1 MVRLWYTKVNI
12 NDIKSDFGAKSVNI
26 KDGISMCLC
35 KYSSSYIINDKT
47 VVDNIFINNFLPDAP
62 ELCVKVYLMGLS
74 KCANSVA
81 PDNNLANFANVLN
94 VTEDDVTNAFNY
106 WQEQG
111 VVQVINTNPMEVRF
125 MPLNSS
131 LGNIKK
137 YKIGKYTDFNV
148 QVQEILSKRMI
159 TPTEFSEYYN
169 VIEKYHIQP
178 EALVMIIKYC
188 ADLKGE
194 SVTYPY
200 IITVA
205 KNWEKEGVHTT
216 EDVENKIQELGILD
230 DKVML
235 VLNALGTKRKVQLED
250 VQMLNRWLG
259 ELDFDLNTII
269 AVAKRLQIKKAKAD
283 ITYLNNLLN
292 KYYEMRLNSIIE
304 IENYETQKDNMTAL
318 ARQIVKGLGLYYE
331 DLTKVID
338 TYVVKWVQMGYGDE
352 ILVQIADYCFKN
364 SIRTLD
370 AYDRVVQKLYK
381 LGIVSLEAF
390 NEYLA
395 DLSAWD
401 DKVRALLE
409 NLGIKRYVNEFDRE
423 FYRTWTEMW
432 NFSDEIID
440 WATGLSVGKANA
452 MQYMN
457 KILSSW
463 KAKCVTTIEQ
473 AKANS
478 NFEPVATAVKKSDK
492 YTKEQ
497 LNSFFSNLDEVEI

>member
-1 MVRLWYTKVNI
+1 
-12 NDIKSDFGAKSVNI
+12 
-26 KDGISMCLC
+26 MCLC

-47 VVDNIFINNFLPDAP
+47 VVDNIFINNFLPEAP
-62 ELCVKVYLMGLS
+62 DLCVKVYLMGLS

-81 PDNNLANFANVLN
+81 PDNNIQNFANVLN
-94 VTEDDVTNAFNY
+94 VSEQDVMDAFNY

-125 MPLNSS
+125 MPLNAS

-137 YKIGKYTDFNV
+137 YNIGKYTDFNI

-169 VIEKYHIQP
+169 VIEKLHIQP
-178 EALVMIIKYC
+178 EALLMIVKYC

-194 SVTYPY
+194 NVNYPY

-205 KNWEKEGVHTT
+205 KNWEKEGVHTC
-216 EDVENKIQELGILD
+216 EDVESKITELGVLD
-230 DKVML
+230 DKVGL
-235 VLNALGTKRKVQLED
+235 VLGALGTKRKVQLED
-250 VQMLNRWLG
+250 VQLLNKWLG

-269 AVAKRLQIKKAKAD
+269 AVAKRLQLKKVKAD
-283 ITYLNNLLN
+283 ISYLNNLLN
-292 KYYEMRLNSIIE
+292 KYYEMRLNSVVE
-304 IENYETQKDNMTAL
+304 IEEYETQKDNMTSL
-318 ARQIVKGLGLYYE
+318 ARQVVKGLGLYYE

-338 TYVVKWVQMGYGDE
+338 TYIVKWVQMGYSDD

-390 NEYLA
+390 NEYLG

-401 DKVRALLE
+401 DKVRNLLE
-409 NLGIKRYVNEFDRE
+409 RLGIKRYVNEFDRE
-423 FYRTWTEMW
+423 FYRTWTESW
-432 NFSDEIID
+432 GFNEAVID
-440 WATGLSVGKANA
+440 FASSLSVGKSNA

-457 KILSSW
+457 KVLAGW
-463 KAKCVTTIEQ
+463 KSKGVTTVEQ

-478 NFEPVATAVKKSDK
+478 IFVAENNNQVKKSDK
-492 YTKEQ
+492 YSKEQ

>member
-1 MVRLWYTKVNI
+1 
-12 NDIKSDFGAKSVNI
+12 
-26 KDGISMCLC
+26 MCLC

-62 ELCVKVYLMGLS
+62 DLCVKVYLMGLS

-81 PDNNLANFANVLN
+81 HDNNLTNFANVLN
-94 VTEDDVTNAFNY
+94 VTEQEVIDAFNY

-111 VVQVINTNPMEVRF
+111 VVQILNVEPMEVRF

-137 YKIGKYTDFNV
+137 YNVGKYTDFNI
-148 QVQEILSKRMI
+148 QVQEILNKRMI
-159 TPTEFSEYYN
+159 TPTEFGEYYN
-169 VIEKYHIQP
+169 VIEKLHIQP
-178 EALVMIIKYC
+178 EALVMIVKYC
-188 ADLKGE
+188 ANLKGE
-194 SVTYPY
+194 NVNYPY

-205 KNWEKEGVHTT
+205 KNWEKEGVHTA
-216 EDVENKIQELGILD
+216 EDVENKITELGVLD

-235 VLNALGTKRKVQLED
+235 VLGAMGTKRKVQLED
-250 VQMLNRWLG
+250 VQMLNKWLG

-269 AVAKRLQIKKAKAD
+269 AVAKRANLKKNKVD
-283 ITYLNNLLN
+283 INYLNNLLN
-292 KYYEMRLNSIIE
+292 KYYEMRLHSIVE
-304 IENYETQKDNMTAL
+304 IENYETQKDNMTTL

-352 ILVQIADYCFKN
+352 ILVNIADYCFKN

-381 LGIVSLEAF
+381 LGIVTQEAF

-401 DKVRALLE
+401 DKVRGLLE
-409 NLGIKRYVNEFDRE
+409 KLGIKRYVNEFDRE
-423 FYRTWTEMW
+423 FYRTWTESW
-432 NFSDEIID
+432 NFNEQIID
-440 WATGLSVGKANA
+440 YATSLSVGKSNA
-452 MQYMN
+452 IQYMN

-463 KAKCVTTIEQ
+463 KNKGITTLEQ
-473 AKANS
+473 AKEHS
-478 NFEPVATAVKKSDK
+478 TFIPQEQQVKKSDK

-497 LNSFFSNLDEVEI
+497 LNSFFSNLEEVEI

>member
-1 MVRLWYTKVNI
+1 
-12 NDIKSDFGAKSVNI
+12 
-26 KDGISMCLC
+26 MCLC

-62 ELCVKVYLMGLS
+62 DLCVKVYLMGLS

-81 PDNNLANFANVLN
+81 PDNNLSNFANVLN
-94 VTEDDVTNAFNY
+94 VTEEEIIGAFNY

-131 LGNIKK
+131 LGSIKK

-148 QVQEILSKRMI
+148 QVQEILNKRML

-169 VIEKYHIQP
+169 VIEKEHIEP

-188 ADLKGE
+188 ANLKGE
-194 SVTYPY
+194 NVTYPY

-205 KNWEKEGVHTT
+205 KNWATEGVHTCA
-216 EDVENKIQELGILD
+216 DVENKITELGVLD
-230 DKVML
+230 DKVNL
-235 VLNALGTKRKVQLED
+235 VLGALGTKRKVQLED
-250 VQMLNRWLG
+250 VQMLNKWLG
-259 ELDFDLNTII
+259 ELDFDLNTIV
-269 AVAKRLQIKKAKAD
+269 AVAKRLQLKKSKAD
-283 ITYLNNLLN
+283 MNYLNNLLN

-304 IENYETQKDNMTAL
+304 IENYETQKDNMTSL

-331 DLTKVID
+331 DLSKVID
-338 TYVVKWVQMGYGDE
+338 TYIIKWVQMGYGED
-352 ILVQIADYCFKN
+352 ILVKISDYCFKN

-370 AYDRVVQKLYK
+370 AYDRVVQKLFK
-381 LGIVSLEAF
+381 LGIVTLEAF
-390 NEYLA
+390 NEYLN
-395 DLSAWD
+395 DLIAQD
-401 DKVRALLE
+401 EKVRVLIE
-409 NLGIKRYVNEFDRE
+409 SLGIKRYVNEFDRE
-423 FYRTWTEMW
+423 FYRTWTELW
-432 NFSDEIID
+432 GFGEDIIAY
-440 WATGLSVGKANA
+440 ATSMSVGKSNA

-457 KILSSW
+457 KILSNW
-463 KAKCVTTIEQ
+463 KAKGVTTLEQ

-478 NFEPVATAVKKSDK
+478 TPTTGSVDNQVKKSDK

>member
-1 MVRLWYTKVNI
+1 
-12 NDIKSDFGAKSVNI
+12 
-26 KDGISMCLC
+26 MCLC

-62 ELCVKVYLMGLS
+62 DLCVKVYLMGLS

-81 PDNNLANFANVLN
+81 HDNNLTNFANVLN
-94 VTEDDVTNAFNY
+94 VTEQEVIDAFNY

-111 VVQVINTNPMEVRF
+111 VVQVLNVEPMEVRF

-137 YKIGKYTDFNV
+137 YNVGKYTDFNI
-148 QVQEILSKRMI
+148 QVQEILNKRMI
-159 TPTEFSEYYN
+159 TPTEFGEYYN
-169 VIEKYHIQP
+169 IIEKLHIQP
-178 EALVMIIKYC
+178 EALVMIVKYC
-188 ADLKGE
+188 ANLKGE
-194 SVTYPY
+194 NVNYPY

-205 KNWEKEGVHTT
+205 KNWEKEGVHTA
-216 EDVENKIQELGILD
+216 EDVENKITELGVLD

-235 VLNALGTKRKVQLED
+235 VLGAMGTKRKVQLED
-250 VQMLNRWLG
+250 VQMLNKWLG

-269 AVAKRLQIKKAKAD
+269 AVAKRASIKKNKVD
-283 ITYLNNLLN
+283 INYLNNLLN
-292 KYYEMRLNSIIE
+292 KYYEMRLHSIIE
-304 IENYETQKDNMTAL
+304 IENYETQKDNMTAI

-352 ILVQIADYCFKN
+352 ILVNIADYCFKN

-381 LGIVSLEAF
+381 LGIVTQEAF

-401 DKVRALLE
+401 DKVRGLLE
-409 NLGIKRYVNEFDRE
+409 KLGIKRYVNEYDRE
-423 FYRTWTEMW
+423 FYRTWTENW
-432 NFSDEIID
+432 NFNDQIID
-440 WATGLSVGKANA
+440 YATSLSVGKSNA
-452 MQYMN
+452 IQYMN

-463 KAKCVTTIEQ
+463 KNKGITTLEQ

-478 NFEPVATAVKKSDK
+478 MFIPQEQQVKKSDK

-497 LNSFFSNLDEVEI
+497 LNSFFSNLEEVEI

>member
-1 MVRLWYTKVNI
+1 
-12 NDIKSDFGAKSVNI
+12 
-26 KDGISMCLC
+26 MCLC

-62 ELCVKVYLMGLS
+62 DLCVKVYLMGLS

-81 PDNNLANFANVLN
+81 PDNNISNFANVLN
-94 VTEDDVTNAFNY
+94 VSEEEVMQAFYY

-111 VVQVINTNPMEVRF
+111 VVQVISANPMEVRF

-131 LGNIKK
+131 LGSIKK
-137 YKIGKYTDFNV
+137 YKIGKYTDFNI

-169 VIEKYHIQP
+169 VIEKEHIEP
-178 EALVMIIKYC
+178 EALIMIVKYC
-188 ADLKGE
+188 SNLKGE
-194 SVTYPY
+194 NVTYPY
-200 IITVA
+200 IVTVA
-205 KNWEKEGVHTT
+205 KNWAREGVHTCA
-216 EDVENKIQELGILD
+216 DVENKITELGVLD

-250 VQMLNRWLG
+250 VQMLNRWTN
-259 ELDFDLNTII
+259 ELDFDLNTVV
-269 AVAKRLQIKKAKAD
+269 AVAKRLQLKKVKAD
-283 ITYLNNLLN
+283 INYLNNLLN
-292 KYYEMRLNSIIE
+292 KYYEMRLNSILE
-304 IENYETQKDNMTAL
+304 IENYETQKDNMTSL
-318 ARQIVKGLGLYYE
+318 ARQVVKGLGLYYE

-338 TYVVKWVQMGYGDE
+338 TYIIKWVQMGYGDE
-352 ILVQIADYCFKN
+352 ILIQIADYCFKN

-381 LGIVSLEAF
+381 LGIVTLEAF
-390 NEYLA
+390 NEYLN
-395 DLSAWD
+395 DLLAWD
-401 DKVRALLE
+401 SKIRTLLD

-423 FYRTWTEMW
+423 FYRTWTESW
-432 NFSDEIID
+432 GFNDQIIEF
-440 WATGLSVGKANA
+440 ATGLSMGKSNA
-452 MQYMN
+452 IQYMN

-463 KAKCVTTIEQ
+463 KAKGVTNLEQ
-473 AKANS
+473 AQSNS
-478 NFEPVATAVKKSDK
+478 NFVTTVEQVKKSDK